1 MVEIASFD
9 DLVVSVRRIES
20 SALPKSDFPEKID
33 ARRVLEFS
41 PTKFLDQGYH
51 EILNDYSVIQKIIST
66 SKLDIFTSGAGEERK
81 VPQMQ
86 TMEIESKVKE
96 ITSAAL
102 ESRMKLEEVTVPPPI
117 EEFEAEKGQEAEK
130 VSAEKSQI
138 QKSVKLSKSSSVM
151 SFESDFDKELESEF
165 KLDVETGEKEKV
177 LSFEKPPVKSFETEA
192 KKSEKPKFESFK
204 EEKEEVVAP
213 QFEFETES
221 GGEARE
227 EAQKEQREFE
237 TEKERKPTKFAT
249 PPVPEEKEKAFE
261 KPSEESLP
269 ENQPVVEEV
278 HPELKHAEPKVPPL
292 LLQRSEEAGARHFE
306 KMEEHFKS
314 EWGAGMS
321 ESDIRKKM
329 VELTRE
335 LFKEKLT
342 TRKEELK
349 AQIVML
355 KGMLGK
361 GEGVPVVSAPISAVS
376 KSGNE
381 EEKEVEK
388 QDKKAR
394 ALAALRALKERRK
407 IGAGKDAGKE
417 TPAVPEPAAIAKSG
431 YSTGLLETVSNT
443 QRVELTSA
451 KENVLSSFSSKIQE
465 FRDQFNS
472 SVAALEEDEREEG
485 KKKAYDKFIFS
496 LTALKNQLPAFS
508 TKFESFIAKK
518 HSAELE
524 KLKESVEK
532 EDPKGAAAVS
542 ERLAALQKS
551 YAEEFGNVRDIISR
565 NIDSVI
571 DSMGP
576 IVFVAKKEAEEVE
589 KGEAA
594 EKEKEDASGKKGAIK
609 PKEKKLEKSEKFESE
624 DILREVNGMD
634 DGSLLY
640 YLHSTD
646 KETYRQYERK
656 HISKHEAVF
665 KAKRLIAKERGM
677 SAVQLAKYFGKG

>member
-1 MVEIASFD
+1 MLF
-9 DLVVSVRRIES
+9 ES
-20 SALPKSDFPEKID
+20 
-33 ARRVLEFS
+33 
-41 PTKFLDQGYH
+41 
-51 EILNDYSVIQKIIST
+51 ILTRNWNLNLSL
-66 SKLDIFTSGAGEERK
+66 KLKRK
-81 VPQMQ
+81 
-86 TMEIESKVKE
+86 TI
-96 ITSAAL
+96 
-102 ESRMKLEEVTVPPPI
+102 
-117 EEFEAEKGQEAEK
+117 
-130 VSAEKSQI
+130 
-138 QKSVKLSKSSSVM
+138 
-151 SFESDFDKELESEF
+151 SFE
-165 KLDVETGEKEKV
+165 
-177 LSFEKPPVKSFETEA
+177 EKPVEALGKEA
-192 KKSEKPKFESFK
+192 KKSGKPEFEGFGS
-204 EEKEEVVAP
+204 EKEEVVAP
-213 QFEFETES
+213 QFEVETETKD
-221 GGEARE
+221 
-227 EAQKEQREFE
+227 EAQKK
-237 TEKERKPTKFAT
+237 TEKELKPTKLT
-249 PPVPEEKEKAFE
+249 LPVPEEKEIE

-269 ENQPVVEEV
+269 EKQLVEEV

-292 LLQRSEEAGARHFE
+292 LLQRSEQAGAQHFE

-335 LFKEKLT
+335 LFKEKST
-342 TRKEELK
+342 VRKEELK

-361 GEGVPVVSAPISAVS
+361 GEGAVVAPASVAVL
-376 KSGNE
+376 KSE
-381 EEKEVEK
+381 KEEKETEK

-407 IGAGKDAGKE
+407 GGAGKEIPMAPE
-417 TPAVPEPAAIAKSG
+417 SAAVAKPS

-443 QRVELTSA
+443 QRVELTCA

-465 FRDQFNS
+465 FKDQFNS

-508 TKFESFIAKK
+508 AKFESFVAKK
-518 HSAELE
+518 HSSELG

-532 EDPKGAAAVS
+532 EDPKGATAVS
-542 ERLAALQKS
+542 EKISTLQKI
-551 YAEEFGNVRDIISR
+551 YADEFENVRDIISR

-576 IVFVAKKEAEEVE
+576 FVFAAKEEV
-589 KGEAA
+589 
-594 EKEKEDASGKKGAIK
+594 KEKEEPAQKEEISGKSETK
-609 PKEKKLEKSEKFESE
+609 PKEKKPEKSEKQEKQEKFESE
-624 DILREVNGMD
+624 DVLREIEGMD

-640 YLHSTD
+640 YLPSTD